1 MDKLPNGWKIFKY
14 DDLKVNN
21 DIGLVRN
28 TNEQGESK
36 EYKYLK
42 MNNISID
49 GKLNFDKLTYV
60 DATKND
66 LKKFSLKK
74 NDFLFN
80 TRNSKELVGKTCL
93 FELDEENVIFN
104 NNILRTRF
112 NQNTNPHFVNY
123 QFKSEFIQK
132 QLESIKS
139 GTTNVCAIYYKNLK
153 DITIVLPP
161 IPEQTRIVKKLDI
174 LFERIDKSIA
184 LLQENIRHTEA
195 LMASVLEDVFKKLV
209 SISKVYKIKE
219 FADIKGG
226 KRLPK
231 GKSLLDT
238 KTAFP
243 YIRVT
248 DFNDNGSVDVE
259 SIKYMEKDV
268 QEQIKR
274 YIITSKDVYISIAG
288 TIGKTGIIPNE
299 LNNAN
304 LTENAARL
312 VFKPNFEINNRFI
325 YYFTL
330 SDNFKDQ
337 IGFATKTVAQPKLAL
352 TRLAEVELPIPILD
366 IQNKEV
372 LIFDELSKKFQ
383 EIKIQQQS
391 KLNYL
396 KAMKASLLDKAFKG
410 EL

>member
-1 MDKLPNGWKIFKY
+1 MDKLPNGWKIFMY

-195 LMASVLEDVFKKLV
+195 LMASVLDEVLTSSKDSIEISKLV
-209 SISKVYKIKE
+209 IKTENVNPQNNPEVKYTYIDISSVNNKTHIIENPSELLGKDAPSRARKSV
-219 FADIKGG
+219 IKGDIVFATTRPNLRNIAVVDSDYLNPIASTG
-226 KRLPK
+226 FCVLRANSGASKDFLFLC
-231 GKSLLDT
+231 LLSNN
-238 KTAFP
+238 
-243 YIRVT
+243 I
-248 DFNDNGSVDVE
+248 
-259 SIKYMEKDV
+259 
-268 QEQIKR
+268 QEQIKPFIR
-274 YIITSKDVYISIAG
+274 GAQYPAISDKDLLQC
-288 TIGKTGIIPNE
+288 KIPK
-299 LNNAN
+299 LNI
-304 LTENAARL
+304 EEQIK
-312 VFKPNFEINNRFI
+312 V
-325 YYFTL
+325 
-330 SDNFKDQ
+330 SDKVMR
-337 IGFATKTVAQPKLAL
+337 IREKLAL
-352 TRLAEVELPIPILD
+352 
-366 IQNKEV
+366 
-372 LIFDELSKKFQ
+372 LSS
-383 EIKIQQQS
+383 EQQS
-391 KLNYL
+391 KLSYL
-396 KAMKASLLDKAFKG
+396 KTLKASLLDKAFKG

>member
-1 MDKLPNGWKIFKY
+1 MDKLPIGWKKFKY

-28 TNEQGESK
+28 TNEQGEDK
-36 EYKYLK
+36 TYKYLK

-66 LKKFSLKK
+66 LERFSLKK

-112 NQNTNPHFVNY
+112 NQNTNPQFINY

-161 IPEQTRIVKKLDI
+161 LPEQTRIVNKLDS
-174 LFERIDKSIA
+174 LFVRIDKSIA
-184 LLQENIRHTEA
+184 LLEENIKHTEA
-195 LMASVLEDVFKKLV
+195 LIDSSTNGVFDSLSEKYQSVPLLKYVDFIGGSQPPK
-209 SISKVYKIKE
+209 SKFSNTLKDGYVRLIQIRDYK
-219 FADIKGG
+219 
-226 KRLPK
+226 
-231 GKSLLDT
+231 
-238 KTAFP
+238 
-243 YIRVT
+243 
-248 DFNDNGSVDVE
+248 
-259 SIKYMEKDV
+259 
-268 QEQIKR
+268 
-274 YIITSKDVYISIAG
+274 
-288 TIGKTGIIPNE
+288 
-299 LNNAN
+299 
-304 LTENAARL
+304 
-312 VFKPNFEINNRFI
+312 
-325 YYFTL
+325 
-330 SDNFKDQ
+330 SDNFIVYIDKKSTTKFCNEDDVMIGRYGPPVFQILRGIKGAYNVALMKAVPNEEKISKDYLFYFLQ
-337 IGFATKTVAQPKLAL
+337 NSKIQNYIISISQRSAGQSGVNKKAL
-352 TRLAEVELPIPILD
+352 EMYEIVVPPLD
-366 IQNKEV
+366 IQQKTVDVIKE
-372 LIFDELSKKFQ
+372 LQCKLHRLLPEQQYKLS
-383 EIKIQQQS
+383 
-391 KLNYL
+391 YL
-396 KAMKASLLDKAFKG
+396 KALKASLLDKAFKG